1 MALAAAT
8 VIAVVVAVGVTV
20 GAKRHSGR
28 DQRFSGVK
36 FMLLNLNFNLL
47 SAAINIF
54 KKLIKNIKFL
64 FFFVVTKT
72 KSPTVWQADFME
84 RSPIADCVLCR

>member
-28 DQRFSGVK
+28 DQRFIGVK
-36 FMLLNLNFNLL
+36 FMLLNLNFNRL

-64 FFFVVTKT
+64 FFFCGN
-72 KSPTVWQADFME
+72 QD
-84 RSPIADCVLCR
+84 